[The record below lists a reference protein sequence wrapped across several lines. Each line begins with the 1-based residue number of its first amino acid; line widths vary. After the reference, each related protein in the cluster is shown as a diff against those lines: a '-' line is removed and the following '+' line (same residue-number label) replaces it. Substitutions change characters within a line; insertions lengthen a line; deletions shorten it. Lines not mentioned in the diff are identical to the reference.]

1 MRKQALEGAL
11 TRGPDARS
19 AGVDPEPHAP
29 IAQHAVA
36 EEDVL
41 RARFYGL
48 LARLLA
54 KPMSA
59 ETFAIVRALKGDD
72 SELGRALDAL
82 ATLAGKTTLAAAE
95 DEYTALFYGMGAG
108 GEFTPCAS
116 YYLTGMIYEKPLA
129 NLRADLARLGVA
141 AAPDLGEPE
150 DHIAFLCEVMHGLIT
165 GAFGGAADLAT
176 QRDFFKAHIAPWAG
190 RFFADLEGS
199 KAAVLYM
206 AVGTIGRLFMAIEDE
221 VFAMAA

>member
-1 MRKQALEGAL
+1 MEGAL
-11 TRGPDARS
+11 TIGQDARR
-19 AGVDPEPHAP
+19 AGVDPKASPS
-29 IAQHAVA
+29 IAQHDIP

-59 ETFAIVRALKGDD
+59 ETFEIVRALKGDD
-72 SELGRALDAL
+72 SDLGRALDAL
-82 ATLAGKTTLAAAE
+82 ATLANKTTREAAE
-95 DEYTALFYGMGAG
+95 DEYTRLFYGMGAG

-116 YYLTGMIYEKPLA
+116 YYLTGMVYEKPLA

-141 AAPDLGEPE
+141 ASADLGEPE
-150 DHIAFLCEVMHGLIT
+150 DHIAFLCEVMHGLIM
-165 GAFGGAADLAT
+165 GAYGAPDLAQ
-176 QRDFFKAHIAPWAG
+176 QRDFFKTHIAPWAG

-199 KAAVLYM
+199 KEAVLYM
-206 AVGTIGRLFMAIEDE
+206 AVGTIGRLFMAIENE
-221 VFAMAA
+221 VFEMTA

>member
-1 MRKQALEGAL
+1 LEGAL
-11 TRGPDARS
+11 TTGEDAHRP
-19 AGVDPEPHAP
+19 GVDPASTTS
-29 IAQHAVA
+29 IAQHDVP

-59 ETFAIVRALKGDD
+59 ETFEIVRALKGDE

-82 ATLAGKTTLAAAE
+82 ATIANKTTREAAE
-95 DEYTALFYGMGAG
+95 DEYTVLFYGMGAG

-116 YYLTGMIYEKPLA
+116 YYLTGLVYEKPLA
-129 NLRADLARLGVA
+129 NLRADLARLGIA
-141 AAPDLGEPE
+141 ASPDLGEPE

-165 GAFGGAADLAT
+165 GAFGAADLGQ

-199 KAAVLYM
+199 KAAVLFM
-206 AVGTIGRLFMAIEDE
+206 AVGTVGRLFMAIENE